1 MSLRVASLVAG
12 IALLIA
18 CAVTGGLSVTTAPDS
33 APLLREPSRG
43 VLNESGVGT
52 KSLGAVNGTGYHGD
66 LPVYRIPLRV
76 HLGSSGMK
84 ISEYGEVLGEINDIW
99 LSQAGICF
107 EMHVV
112 ASDEVSPTGMD
123 IWFTPTI
130 AAYDHL
136 NGYYSGDHD
145 MRVRDFPALSPAPN
159 PARHPAAR
167 TAAHEF
173 GHALGLPH
181 RQDSNDNL
189 MRSKTYGWHL
199 SLTEVHMARQ
209 AAGLK
214 ALPDLTPRRCNVA
227 MLMPQ

>member
-1 MSLRVASLVAG
+1 MMSLRVAAV
-12 IALLIA
+12 IAAVSLLIV
-18 CAVTGGLSVTTAPDS
+18 CAVSGGVSVTTAPDS
-33 APLLREPSRG
+33 APLLRESSRG
-43 VLNESGVGT
+43 PLTE
-52 KSLGAVNGTGYHGD
+52 SLGVVNGTGYHAD
-66 LPVYRIPLRV
+66 LPLYRIPLRV
-76 HLGSSGMK
+76 HLGGSGMRT
-84 ISEYGEVLGEINDIW
+84 SGYREVLGEINDIW

-123 IWFTPTI
+123 IWFAPAI
-130 AAYDHL
+130 AGYDHL

-145 MRVRDFPALSPAPN
+145 MRVRDFPALGPAPN

-199 SLTEVHMARQ
+199 SLTEVYMARQ
-209 AAGLK
+209 AAVLK
-214 ALPDLTPRRCNVA
+214 ALPDLTPHRCNVA
-227 MLMPQ
+227 TLTAQ